1 MIAAEDI
8 VTPDGT
14 VRAAAGEVVDTI
26 TTDEEGKAE
35 TKELYLGKYQIVE
48 KTAPEGLVLNTE
60 THEVELTYAGQEVSV
75 TEADTAFYNER
86 QKVTVDLTKTLEQDE
101 IFGIGNAG
109 EIQNVAFGLY
119 AAEDLTAADGSVIP
133 ADGLIEIVFCN
144 AEGDCRISDRPAVW
158 QVLCERSCHGSA
170 LSSVRRNLSCG
181 LYLSGAGYRCCPHF
195 RK

>member
-35 TKELYLGKYQIVE
+35 TKELVSGQVSDRGKDS
-48 KTAPEGLVLNTE
+48 AEGLVLNTE
-60 THEVELTYAGQEVSV
+60 THEVE
-75 TEADTAFYNER
+75 ADLCRTGGICNRSGHRFLYER

-101 IFGIGNAG
+101 IFGIGSAG

-133 ADGLIEIVFCN
+133 ADGLIEIVFCS
-144 AEGDCRISDRPAVW
+144 AEGP
-158 QVLCERSCHGSA
+158 
-170 LSSVRRNLSCG
+170 
-181 LYLSGAGYRCCPHF
+181 PHF
-195 RK
+195 TQTCRLASIM